1 MRQEIL
7 NFIKDKHSETKL
19 ETISY
24 IYTLNDIERL
34 PNDLSNDEIDAV
46 EKKLIEIAI
55 GGLKYL
61 YKKGASSNGD
71 MLLKDKQS
79 IRMAALRR
87 NAIIDKQL
95 SKLEGGKPYRT
106 ANTKIAIALS
116 DEIEE
121 RTVLQYAEEEE
132 SLYLQ
137 FLGVAFLTD
146 FTEVD

>member
-1 MRQEIL
+1 MLFR
-7 NFIKDKHSETKL
+7 S
-19 ETISY
+19 
-24 IYTLNDIERL
+24 LNDIERL

-46 EKKLIEIAI
+46 EKKLIEIAII